1 MLVKKGRKLKQMCCV
16 YVFHSAYNERR
27 AVQRISKTFKA
38 DVFYS
43 PAQQQRESKLC
54 VNINA
59 GFKSLSRIFFFV
71 GSVDVQSDPP
81 YGKLRWAGAEREPL
95 GDEDEERMQMS
106 KC

>member
-1 MLVKKGRKLKQMCCV
+1 MQSHAETELRPEQNYKPNTFVFPPIFSGKK
-16 YVFHSAYNERR
+16 
-27 AVQRISKTFKA
+27 ISNVSA